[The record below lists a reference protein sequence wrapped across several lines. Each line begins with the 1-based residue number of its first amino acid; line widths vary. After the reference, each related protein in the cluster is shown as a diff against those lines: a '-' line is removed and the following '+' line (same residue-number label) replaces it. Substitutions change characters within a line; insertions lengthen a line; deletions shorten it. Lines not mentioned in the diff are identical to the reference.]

1 MSTSSSISPP
11 ERRLELVSVE
21 RQLTPPRAATGLV
34 TRRRLLTTLR
44 DTNAEVV
51 SVIAPAG
58 YGKTT
63 LLAQWARSDTR
74 PFAWL
79 TMTDDDNDS
88 SVLRSSLALALSSL
102 DCGPDDAPG
111 ARPRS
116 HTGPVA
122 AIPPERGRIRPAR
135 SRPAVLVLDDVHLL
149 QTSECG
155 ATLAALAKNLPQNLT
170 LVLAGRSDTALPLG
184 RALASG
190 RVLRIGRVDL
200 AMNAVD
206 SVAVLQA
213 AGIEQAADVGATV
226 AARTEGWPVGLSLA
240 ALALGDQPDPV
251 PVAERFG
258 GDDRTVADYFEQ
270 EVLGPLPAVESGF
283 VLRSSVLD
291 VLSGPLCDAVL
302 ERSDSGQIL
311 EGLARSNSFLV
322 PLDRHGGRYRYHR
335 LFGEAVRS
343 ILARRDS
350 SLAPALLGRASGW
363 FAEHGDTDAAIQYA
377 QRAGDTSAVA
387 ALAWS
392 GASSYLGDGRSATV
406 GRWLQP
412 FTADEIGAQPALA
425 LTAAWWSLT
434 TGQIDELEHWLS
446 EAERAEVDA
455 ILPDGTPV
463 RAATLLLRALAGRD
477 GVAQVRAD
485 AALAFELNSPD
496 SPYQSVARYLEGV
509 ALRLLGER
517 TVARSRLEDSLV
529 LATLAIP
536 ALQAHCL
543 TQLALLAVDED
554 DWAAADELCR
564 YAVRVVAE
572 HRLRDRP
579 AMAIQFAAV
588 ALSSARQA
596 DPTRAR
602 RAHDHAV
609 ALLGT
614 LTSGPPWLLLET
626 HLLLARSALLLGD
639 VAAARTLIGESK
651 GLATK
656 CRDAS
661 ALHEELADTAQML
674 EALPI
679 TNGFGAIMLTP
690 AELRVLQHLPTQLT
704 FSELGE
710 RLFVSR
716 NTVKTQVHSVYRKLG
731 VSSRTRAVE
740 RAREVGL
747 LDR

>member
-1 MSTSSSISPP
+1 M
-11 ERRLELVSVE
+11 
-21 RQLTPPRAATGLV
+21 
-34 TRRRLLTTLR
+34 
-44 DTNAEVV
+44 
-51 SVIAPAG
+51 
-58 YGKTT
+58 
-63 LLAQWARSDTR
+63 
-74 PFAWL
+74 
-79 TMTDDDNDS
+79 
-88 SVLRSSLALALSSL
+88 
-102 DCGPDDAPG
+102 
-111 ARPRS
+111 
-116 HTGPVA
+116 
-122 AIPPERGRIRPAR
+122 
-135 SRPAVLVLDDVHLL
+135 
-149 QTSECG
+149 
-155 ATLAALAKNLPQNLT
+155 
-170 LVLAGRSDTALPLG
+170 
-184 RALASG
+184 
-190 RVLRIGRVDL
+190 
-200 AMNAVD
+200 
-206 SVAVLQA
+206 
-213 AGIEQAADVGATV
+213 
-226 AARTEGWPVGLSLA
+226 SLA
-240 ALALGDQPDPV
+240 ALALTDQPDPV
-251 PVAERFG
+251 AVAERFG

-270 EVLGPLPAVESGF
+270 EVLRPLPAAESDF

-302 ERSDSGQIL
+302 ARSDSGGVL

-343 ILARRDS
+343 LLARLDS
-350 SLAPALLGRASGW
+350 SLAPALLGRASSW

-377 QRAGDTSAVA
+377 QRAGDATTVA

-392 GASSYLGDGRSATV
+392 GASSYLGDGRSTTV
-406 GRWLQP
+406 GRWLEP

-434 TGQIDELEHWLS
+434 TGQIDELEHWLT
-446 EAERAEVDA
+446 EADRAAVDA
-455 ILPDGTPV
+455 VLPDGTPV
-463 RAATLLLRALAGRD
+463 RSATLLLRALAGRD

-485 AALAFELNSPD
+485 AALAYELNTTD
-496 SPYQSVARYLEGV
+496 SPYRSVARYLEGT

-517 TVARSRLEDSLV
+517 TLARNRLEDSLV

-543 TQLALLAVDED
+543 TQLALLAADED

-564 YAVRVVAE
+564 YAMRLVGE

-609 ALLGT
+609 ALLAM
-614 LTSGPPWLLLET
+614 LTGAPPWFMLEASLLLT
-626 HLLLARSALLLGD
+626 RSALLLGD
-639 VAAARTLIGESK
+639 VAAARSLLAESER
-651 GLATK
+651 LAPK
-656 CRDAS
+656 CHDAS
-661 ALHEELADTAQML
+661 ALHEELSATAQMI

-679 TNGFGAIMLTP
+679 TNGFGAVTLTP

-704 FSELGE
+704 FGELGE

-747 LDR
+747 LDG